1 MLLLRASKVDYGRV
15 ICKVGGDP
23 RARTFTLVAKMQ
35 LEIDKSS
42 LKIHGYLMG
51 LKTIKNGGP
60 KQCFFLVEI
69 SAFWNLLVFKV

>member
-1 MLLLRASKVDYGRV
+1 
-15 ICKVGGDP
+15 
-23 RARTFTLVAKMQ
+23 MQ

-51 LKTIKNGGP
+51 LKTTKNGGP
-60 KQCFFLVEI
+60 KYCFFLVEI